1 MTDPSSS
8 RPDTGPS
15 GYVEPGK
22 DNVQLI
28 YILYLVAFVIGITML
43 VGVVMAYLNRGQAS
57 GWAQSHYTYLI
68 RTFWIGLL
76 YAIASVLLS
85 FILIG
90 FVTAVL
96 TAIWVIV
103 RCVKGLQLVGRREP
117 VPNPE
122 TWLW

>member
-1 MTDPSSS
+1 MSDSSAP
-8 RPDTGPS
+8 RPNAGPS

-28 YILYLVAFVIGITML
+28 YILYLVAFVVGITML
-43 VGVVMAYLNRGQAS
+43 VGVVMAYLNRGQAP
-57 GWAQSHYTYLI
+57 GWAESHYTFLI

-76 YAIASVLLS
+76 YGLASFVLA

-90 FVTAVL
+90 FATAAL
-96 TAIWVIV
+96 TAIWII
-103 RCVKGLQLVGRREP
+103 VGRREP
-117 VPNPE
+117 VPDPS

>member
-1 MTDPSSS
+1 MSDSPSEG
-8 RPDTGPS
+8 PNPS

-28 YILYLVAFVIGITML
+28 YILYLVGFVIGITML

-57 GWAQSHYTYLI
+57 RWAESHYTFLI

-76 YAIASVLLS
+76 YGVVSVLLS

-90 FVTAVL
+90 FATALL
-96 TAIWVIV
+96 TAIWIIV
-103 RCVKGLQLVGRREP
+103 RCVKGLQLVGRQEP
-117 VPNPE
+117 VPNPT
-122 TWLW
+122 TWMW

>member
-1 MTDPSSS
+1 MSDTAP
-8 RPDTGPS
+8 RPNDSPS

-28 YILYLVAFVIGITML
+28 YILYLVGFVIGITVL
-43 VGVVMAYLNRGQAS
+43 IGVIMAYINRGQAS

-76 YAIASVLLS
+76 YGIASFLLA
-85 FILIG
+85 FIIIG
-90 FVTAVL
+90 FATAVL
-96 TAIWVIV
+96 TAIWMII
-103 RCVKGLQLVGRREP
+103 RCVKGLQFAGRRDP